1 MDFRKL
7 YEVGSRINEPFE
19 QLVYGKGYDH
29 TYILNKKRSC
39 EFSFC
44 AECVSPKTGIRD
56 GRLYD
61 RARCTALY
69 SQLDDREFYRE
80 KWETVSDESC
90 YLS

>member
-29 TYILNKKRSC
+29 TYILNKKRSG

-44 AECVSPKTGIRD
+44 AECVSPKTGIVM
-56 GRLYD
+56 GVFTTEPGVQLY
-61 RARCTALY
+61 TAN
-69 SQLDDREFYRE
+69 
-80 KWETVSDESC
+80 
-90 YLS
+90 

>member
-29 TYILNKKRSC
+29 TYILNKKRSG

-44 AECVSPKTGIRD
+44 AECVSPKTGIVMD
-56 GRLYD
+56 VFTTEPGVQLY
-61 RARCTALY
+61 TANWMTGNFIGKMGNGI
-69 SQLDDREFYRE
+69 R
-80 KWETVSDESC
+80 
-90 YLS
+90 